1 MDSTTAGFLGVFA
14 GALLSFLSNLVVSR
28 RQSQTSRV
36 AIKIETLQRKILK
49 LETALSEYAKV
60 TMDIS
65 GKNIPEEQMLG
76 NGMMLFSQRVIVT
89 KSIHYLLPKPLIDDI
104 LEINSKVGTLIF
116 NEKTGKKNLAKD
128 ALDIFEKVQELDRQ
142 LPDAISHELR
152 VCQGKL
158 DSEIGA

>member
-28 RQSQTSRV
+28 RQSETSRV
-36 AIKIETLQRKILK
+36 AIKIETLQKKILK
-49 LETALSEYAKV
+49 LETALSEYGKV

-65 GKNIPEEQMLG
+65 GENIPEEQMLG
-76 NGMMLFSQRVIVT
+76 NGMMLFSQRVSVT

-152 VCQGKL
+152 VCQEKL
-158 DSEIGA
+158 DNEIGA